1 MVAATNIGT
10 LTYTPPAN
18 ANGTGYASFTFKVSD
33 GTAESAAAYT
43 MTITVTAVNDAPT
56 VATAIPDQ
64 PATVG
69 TAFSYAFPA
78 IPRSPTRTPAPR

>member
-1 MVAATNIGT
+1 
-10 LTYTPPAN
+10 
-18 ANGTGYASFTFKVSD
+18 
-33 GTAESAAAYT
+33 

-69 TAFSYAFPA
+69 TAFS
-78 IPRSPTRTPAPR
+78 